1 MEERNFPMPRTGET
15 CQTSGIYKVINHIK
29 HPKEITMVK
38 GKEFPP
44 CSECHE
50 KVEYQLKEATQH

>member
-1 MEERNFPMPRTGET
+1 MPWTGDI
-15 CQTSGIYKVINHIK
+15 CQTSGIYTVVNHIE

-44 CSECHE
+44 CAECRK
-50 KVEYQLKEATQH
+50 KVEYRLKEATRH

>member
-1 MEERNFPMPRTGET
+1 MPSTGEI
-15 CQTSGIYKVINHIK
+15 CQTSGIYKVINHIQ

-44 CSECHE
+44 CAECRAR
-50 KVEYQLKEATQH
+50 VTYQLKEATKH

>member
-1 MEERNFPMPRTGET
+1 MPATGDI
-15 CQTSGIYKVINHIK
+15 CQTSGIYRVVNHIQ

-44 CSECHE
+44 CNQCHS
-50 KVEYQLKEATQH
+50 KVSYQLHEATKH